1 MSRKRLIRS
10 TAQFTLLCL
19 LIGVTVVFVMSCAAT
34 MPKSFVEASEPGWTS
49 IDLREDVDTDQ
60 AWTEVIDILAKRFE
74 LEVISKDGKYIRT
87 TWLYTW
93 WKKGEVTDKYRVR
106 AVVKFSPSGK
116 TVDIKT
122 EAQFLKGNQWIVGYD
137 TRMLS
142 TIKTDIGGILGRTA
156 G

>member
-1 MSRKRLIRS
+1 MLKRQLIKP
-10 TAQFTLLCL
+10 TAQLILLCL
-19 LIGVTVVFVMSCAAT
+19 LISVTVFSVTSCIET
-34 MPKSFVEASEPGWTS
+34 MPKSFVEVSEPGWTS
-49 IDLREDVDTDQ
+49 IDLREDVDPEQ

-93 WKKGEVTDKYRVR
+93 WKKGEVTDEYRVR
-106 AVVKFSPSGK
+106 AVVKFSPNGR

-122 EAQFLKGNQWIVGYD
+122 EAQFLKNNQWIVGYD